1 MFNDCGWEVGKMPRC
16 GVVVVLNVK
25 GAANSVHAPGTS
37 LACGYVVVGTWLAGA
52 GCGEAQREYGSMVCT
67 VGSI

>member
-1 MFNDCGWEVGKMPRC
+1 MLRGLLTVFMHQVQALH
-16 GVVVVLNVK
+16 V
-25 GAANSVHAPGTS
+25 
-37 LACGYVVVGTWLAGA
+37 GYVVVGTWLAGA